1 MALVI
6 NEEQIMLKE
15 SVKDFLNMKS
25 PISALRELR
34 DSNNPDGFDR
44 LIWAD
49 MAELGLAGL
58 TISEEFGGLD
68 FGYTGLGQALE
79 ETGRT
84 LVASPLV
91 STVLL
96 STTAINLCGSQAQKE
111 TLLPELAMGSV
122 LMALAHEEKVQHN
135 PNYVATSAKLD
146 GDSYIINGSKTFVL
160 DGHVADK
167 FIVVARTSGAV
178 NDKEGIQLF
187 LVDANSHGLSID
199 KTIMLDSRN
208 AAKVNFSNVSIP
220 KENKMNLD
228 SFETLEKIYAI
239 GAIGLSAEMLG
250 STQECF
256 ERTIAYL
263 KERQQ
268 FGVAIGS
275 FQALQHR
282 AAKMF
287 VDIELSKSV
296 VIKALKAIDDNEG
309 NLTELA
315 SLAKAKLGQTF
326 KLVSNEGIQMHGGVG
341 MTDEVEIGFFIKRA
355 RVAQQTLGDYN
366 FHLNRYAQLKGY

>member
-1 MALVI
+1 MALI
-6 NEEQIMLKE
+6 LNEEQTMLKE

-25 PISALRELR
+25 PISALRALR
-34 DSNNPDGFDR
+34 DTDNPEGFDR
-44 LIWAD
+44 AVWKD
-49 MAELGLAGL
+49 MAELGLSGL

-68 FGYTGLGQALE
+68 FGYMGLGQALE

-84 LVASPLV
+84 LAASPLV

-96 STTAINLCGSQAQKE
+96 STTAINLCGTVAQKE
-111 TLLPELAMGSV
+111 ALLPELAMGNLVMSF
-122 LMALAHEEKVQHN
+122 AHEEKAQHN
-135 PNYVATSAKLD
+135 PNYVATSAILKD
-146 GDSYIINGSKTFVL
+146 NNYILNGSKTFVL

-167 FIVVARTSGAV
+167 FIVVARTSGNSEA
-178 NDKEGIQLF
+178 KEGIQLF
-187 LVDANSHGLSID
+187 LVDSNADGVEINR
-199 KTIMLDSRN
+199 TVMLDRRN
-208 AAKVNFSNVSIP
+208 SAIINFSNVVIQ
-220 KENKMNLD
+220 KENKMDLAY
-228 SFETLEKIYAI
+228 FESLEKIYAI
-239 GAIGLSAEMLG
+239 GAIGLAAEMLG
-250 STQECF
+250 SAQECF
-256 ERTIAYL
+256 ERTLAYL

-287 VDIELSKSV
+287 IDIELSKSV
-296 VIKALKAIDDNEG
+296 VIKGLKAIDTNEE

-315 SLAKAKLGQTF
+315 SVAKAKLGQTL

-341 MTDEVEIGFFIKRA
+341 MTDEVEIGFFVKRA

-366 FHLNRYAQLKGY
+366 YHLNRYAKLKGY

>member
-1 MALVI
+1 MALI
-6 NEEQIMLKE
+6 LNEEQTMLKE

-25 PISALRELR
+25 PISALRALR
-34 DSNNPDGFDR
+34 DTDNPEGFDR
-44 LIWAD
+44 AVWKD
-49 MAELGLAGL
+49 MAELGLSGL

-68 FGYTGLGQALE
+68 FGYMGLGQALE

-84 LVASPLV
+84 LAASPLV

-96 STTAINLCGSQAQKE
+96 STTAINLCGTVAQKE
-111 TLLPELAMGSV
+111 ALLPELAMGNLVMSF
-122 LMALAHEEKVQHN
+122 AHEEKAQHN
-135 PNYVATSAKLD
+135 PNYVATSAILKD
-146 GDSYIINGSKTFVL
+146 NNYILNGSKTFVL

-167 FIVVARTSGAV
+167 FIVVARTSGNSEA
-178 NDKEGIQLF
+178 KEGIQLF
-187 LVDANSHGLSID
+187 LVDSNADGVEINR
-199 KTIMLDSRN
+199 TVMLDSRN
-208 AAKVNFSNVSIP
+208 SAKINFSNVVIP
-220 KENKMNLD
+220 KENKMDLAC
-228 SFETLEKIYAI
+228 FESLEKIYAI
-239 GAIGLSAEMLG
+239 GAIGLAAEMLG
-250 STQECF
+250 SAQECF
-256 ERTIAYL
+256 ERTLAYL

-287 VDIELSKSV
+287 IDIELSKSV
-296 VIKALKAIDDNEG
+296 VIKGLKAIDTNEE

-315 SLAKAKLGQTF
+315 SVAKAKLGQTL

-341 MTDEVEIGFFIKRA
+341 MTDEVEIGFFVKRA

-366 FHLNRYAQLKGY
+366 YHLNRYAKLKGY

>member
-1 MALVI
+1 MALVL
-6 NEEQIMLKE
+6 NEEQAMLKE

-34 DSNNPDGFDR
+34 DTNNPDGFDR
-44 LIWAD
+44 SVWTE
-49 MAELGLAGL
+49 MAELGLTGL
-58 TISEEFGGLD
+58 NISEEFGGLD
-68 FGYTGLGQALE
+68 FGYIGLGQALE

-84 LVASPLV
+84 LAASPLV

-96 STTAINLCGSQAQKE
+96 STTAINLCGSDTQKA
-111 TLLPELAMGSV
+111 TLLPELAEGNLIMSF
-122 LMALAHEEKVQHN
+122 AHEEKKHHN
-135 PNYVATSAKLD
+135 PTHVATTATLD
-146 GDSYIINGSKTFVL
+146 GDFYTINGSKTFVL

-167 FIVVARTSGAV
+167 FVVVARVSGAV

-187 LVDANSHGLSID
+187 LVDSNREGIKVNRTMMMD
-199 KTIMLDSRN
+199 NRN
-208 AAKVNFSNVSIP
+208 AAKVNFINTSIP
-220 KENKMNLD
+220 KENKMNLSCYED
-228 SFETLEKIYAI
+228 LEKIYAI
-239 GAIGLSAEMLG
+239 GAIGLAAEMLG
-250 STQECF
+250 SAQECF
-256 ERTIAYL
+256 EKTIAYL

-287 VDIELSKSV
+287 IDIELSKSV
-296 VIKALKAIDDNEG
+296 VIKALKAIDTNEN
-309 NLTELA
+309 NLTEIA
-315 SLAKAKLGQTF
+315 SLAKAKLGQTL

-341 MTDEVEIGFFIKRA
+341 MTDDVEIGFFIKRA

-366 FHLNRYAQLKGY
+366 YHLDRYAKLRGY

>member
-1 MALVI
+1 MALI
-6 NEEQIMLKE
+6 LNEEQTMLKE

-25 PISALRELR
+25 PISALRALR
-34 DSNNPDGFDR
+34 DTDNPEGFDR
-44 LIWAD
+44 AVWKD
-49 MAELGLAGL
+49 MAELGLSGL

-68 FGYTGLGQALE
+68 FGYMGLGQALE

-84 LVASPLV
+84 LAASPLV

-96 STTAINLCGSQAQKE
+96 STTAINLCGTVAQKE
-111 TLLPELAMGSV
+111 ALLPELAMGNLVMSF
-122 LMALAHEEKVQHN
+122 AHEEKAQHN
-135 PNYVATSAKLD
+135 PNYVATSAILKD
-146 GDSYIINGSKTFVL
+146 NNYILNGSKTFVL

-167 FIVVARTSGAV
+167 FIVVARTSGNSEA
-178 NDKEGIQLF
+178 KEGIQLF
-187 LVDANSHGLSID
+187 LVDSNADGVEINR
-199 KTIMLDSRN
+199 TVMLDSRN
-208 AAKVNFSNVSIP
+208 SAKINFSNVVIP
-220 KENKMNLD
+220 KENKMDLAY
-228 SFETLEKIYAI
+228 FESLEKIYAI
-239 GAIGLSAEMLG
+239 GAIGLAAEMLG
-250 STQECF
+250 SAQECF
-256 ERTIAYL
+256 ERTLAYL

-287 VDIELSKSV
+287 IDIELSKSV
-296 VIKALKAIDDNEG
+296 VIKGLKAIDTNEE

-315 SLAKAKLGQTF
+315 SVAKAKLGQTL

-341 MTDEVEIGFFIKRA
+341 MTDEVEIGFFVKRA

-366 FHLNRYAQLKGY
+366 YHLNRYAKLKGY